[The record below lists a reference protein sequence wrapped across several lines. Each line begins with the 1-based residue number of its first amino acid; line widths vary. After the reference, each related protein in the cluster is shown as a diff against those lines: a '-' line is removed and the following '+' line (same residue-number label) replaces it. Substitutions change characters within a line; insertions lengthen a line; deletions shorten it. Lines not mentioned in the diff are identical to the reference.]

1 MRYAQIRDMD
11 ISNGEKIGVAL
22 FTSGC
27 RFYCKNCFNKG
38 LWDVKSGNLWSKEVE
53 DNFLTLAKPDYI
65 SRISILGGE
74 PFIDENLTDLE
85 KLVKRIKETYPNK
98 KLWIYS
104 GYTYE
109 ELLERAKNILNYVD
123 ILVDGRYVDELKNYK
138 LKFRG
143 SSNQRVID
151 VQNSLKENKV
161 IIYLD

>member
-1 MRYAQIRDMD
+1 MVMFGVRKLKI
-11 ISNGEKIGVAL
+11 ISL
-22 FTSGC
+22 
-27 RFYCKNCFNKG
+27 
-38 LWDVKSGNLWSKEVE
+38 LLLNL
-53 DNFLTLAKPDYI
+53 DYI

-74 PFIDENLTDLE
+74 PFIDENLIDLE

-123 ILVDGRYVDELKNYK
+123 ILVDGRYVDELKDYK

>member
-1 MRYAQIRDMD
+1 MRYAQIRNMD
-11 ISNGEKIGVAL
+11 ISNGEKIGIAL

-27 RFYCKNCFNKG
+27 RFYCKNCFNKE
-38 LWDVKSGNLWSKEVE
+38 LWDVKSGNAWSKEVE

-74 PFIDENLTDLE
+74 PFIDENLIDLE

-123 ILVDGRYVDELKNYK
+123 ILVDGRYVDELKDYK

>member
-27 RFYCKNCFNKG
+27 RFYCKNCFNKE
-38 LWDVKSGNLWSKEVE
+38 LWDVKSGNVWSKEVE

-109 ELLERAKNILNYVD
+109 ELLNRASNILKYVD
-123 ILVDGRYVDELKNYK
+123 VLVDGKFVDELKDYR
-138 LKFRG
+138 LKFKG

-151 VQNSLKENKV
+151 VQKSLKENKV
-161 IIYLD
+161 ILYLE

>member
-27 RFYCKNCFNKG
+27 RFYCKNCFNKE

-109 ELLERAKNILNYVD
+109 ELKDFSDYKIKYILHTIDYLIDGPYIDDLRD
-123 ILVDGRYVDELKNYK
+123 ITLPM
-138 LKFRG
+138 RG
-143 SSNQRVID
+143 SSNQ
-151 VQNSLKENKV
+151 
-161 IIYLD
+161 

>member
-27 RFYCKNCFNKG
+27 RFYCKNCFNKE

-123 ILVDGRYVDELKNYK
+123 IIVDGTYVNQLKDYK